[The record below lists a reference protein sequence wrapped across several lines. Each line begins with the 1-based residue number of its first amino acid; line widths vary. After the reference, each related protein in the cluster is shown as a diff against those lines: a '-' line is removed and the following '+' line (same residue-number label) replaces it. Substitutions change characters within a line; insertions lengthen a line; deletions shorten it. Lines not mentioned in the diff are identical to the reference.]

1 MYKSEDQQM
10 KAPAKVSSISA
21 LHQFLGLTKPSNP
34 LISVFDF
41 DDVKLAP
48 KTILS
53 AVTTDFY
60 VVALKKDCAG
70 GKCKYGQQYY
80 DFDDGI
86 MYFIAPHQV
95 LQFEDV
101 LLNGVKGFVLVVH
114 PDFLH
119 GYPLASEIK
128 DYGYFSYATNEALHL
143 AVKEEKAIMQIIENM
158 DREITGNMD
167 GFTQDLLIANM
178 DLLLKYCD
186 RFYNRQFLT
195 RKKANNDLLTK
206 LEDLLDAYFR
216 TERLAEKGIPTVQF
230 VAGELHL
237 SPNYLSD
244 LLRVHTGQTTQQHIQ
259 NRLIEK
265 AKELLFATSMSVSE
279 IAYQLGFEHSQSF
292 HRLFKNRTSVSP
304 LEFRHSFNSGKS

>member
-1 MYKSEDQQM
+1 MYKSENQQM

-21 LHQFLGLTKPSNP
+21 LHQFLGLAKPSNP
-34 LISVFDF
+34 LISVFNF
-41 DDVKLAP
+41 DDVKLEP
-48 KTILS
+48 ETILS

-80 DFDDGI
+80 DFEDGI
-86 MYFIAPHQV
+86 MYFISPHQV

-119 GYPLASEIK
+119 SYPLASVIK
-128 DYGYFSYATNEALHL
+128 GYGYFSYVNNEALHL
-143 AVKEEKAIMQIIENM
+143 SEKEEKAIMHIIENIS
-158 DREITGNMD
+158 REIAENMD
-167 GFTQDLLIANM
+167 GFTQDLLISNM

-206 LEDLLDAYFR
+206 LEALLDEYFKNDV
-216 TERLAEKGIPTVQF
+216 LADKGIPTVHF
-230 VAGELHL
+230 VASELNL

-244 LLRVHTGQTTQQHIQ
+244 MLRVNTGQTTQQHIQ
-259 NRLIEK
+259 SRVIEK
-265 AKELLFATSMSVSE
+265 AKELLSTTSLSVSE

-292 HRLFKNRTSVSP
+292 HRLFKNRTTVSP
-304 LEFRHSFNSGKS
+304 LEFRQSFN

>member
-1 MYKSEDQQM
+1 MYKCENQQM
-10 KAPAKVSSISA
+10 KAPSKVSSISA
-21 LHQFLGLTKPSNP
+21 LYQFLGLGKPSNP
-34 LISVFDF
+34 LISVFNF
-41 DDVKLAP
+41 DEVQLDP
-48 KTILS
+48 ETILS
-53 AVTTDFY
+53 TVTTDFY

-86 MYFIAPHQV
+86 LYFIAPHQV

-114 PDFLH
+114 PDFLQS
-119 GYPLASEIK
+119 YPLAAAIK
-128 DYGYFSYATNEALHL
+128 DYGYFSYSTDEALFL
-143 AVKEEKAIMQIIENM
+143 SEKEEKSVMDIIENVS
-158 DREITGNMD
+158 REIDANMD
-167 GFTQDLLIANM
+167 AFTQDLLVSNI

-195 RKKANNDLLTK
+195 RKKANNDLLAR
-206 LEDLLDAYFR
+206 LETLLDEYFKGEQLL
-216 TERLAEKGIPTVQF
+216 TKGIPTVQY

-244 LLRVHTGQTTQQHIQ
+244 MLRIQTGQTTQQHIQ

-265 AKELLFATSMSVSE
+265 AKELLSTTNKSVSE
-279 IAYQLGFEHSQSF
+279 IAYELGFEHPQSF
-292 HRLFKNRTSVSP
+292 HRLFKNRTAVSP
-304 LEFRHSFNSGKS
+304 LDFRASFN

>member
-1 MYKSEDQQM
+1 MCKSGNQQM
-10 KAPAKVSSISA
+10 KAPEKVSSIHA
-21 LHQFLGLTKPSNP
+21 LHQFLGLKKPSNP
-34 LISVFDF
+34 LISVFNF
-41 DDVKLAP
+41 DDVKLEP
-48 KTILS
+48 DTILR

-80 DFDDGI
+80 DFDEGM

-114 PDFLH
+114 PDFFQ
-119 GYPLASEIK
+119 GYRLASQIK
-128 DYGYFSYATNEALHL
+128 GYGYFSYASNEALHL
-143 AVKEEKAIMQIIENM
+143 SEKEEKSIMDIIENVS
-158 DREITGNMD
+158 REIAANMD
-167 GFTQDLLIANM
+167 AFTQDLLVSNIE
-178 DLLLKYCD
+178 LLLKYCD

-206 LEDLLDAYFR
+206 LEALLDDQFKHDQ
-216 TERLAEKGIPTVQF
+216 LVVNGIPTVQF
-230 VAGELHL
+230 VANELHL

-244 LLRVHTGQTTQQHIQ
+244 MLRVQTGQTTQQHIQ

-265 AKELLFATSMSVSE
+265 AKALLSTTGMSVE
-279 IAYQLGFEHSQSF
+279 
-292 HRLFKNRTSVSP
+292 SV
-304 LEFRHSFNSGKS
+304 K

>member
-1 MYKSEDQQM
+1 M
-10 KAPAKVSSISA
+10 KTPVKVSSISA
-21 LHQFLGLTKPSNP
+21 MHQFLGLKRPANP
-34 LISVFDF
+34 LISVFNF
-41 DDVKLAP
+41 DEVKLEP
-48 KTILS
+48 ETILS

-101 LLNGVKGFVLVVH
+101 LLNSVRGFVLVVH
-114 PDFLH
+114 QDFLH
-119 GYPLASEIK
+119 GYALASQIRE
-128 DYGYFSYATNEALHL
+128 YGYFSYTANEALHL
-143 AVKEEKAIMQIIENM
+143 SEKEEKSIMDIIHNIEQEIDANM
-158 DREITGNMD
+158 DS
-167 GFTQDLLIANM
+167 FTQDLLVSNL

-195 RKKANNDLLTK
+195 RKKANNDLLSK
-206 LEDLLDAYFR
+206 LEALLDDYFKNDR
-216 TERLAEKGIPTVQF
+216 QIVNGIPTVHFIAEQ
-230 VAGELHL
+230 LHL
-237 SPNYLSD
+237 SANYLSD
-244 LLRVHTGQTTQQHIQ
+244 MLRVQTGQTTQQHIQ

-265 AKELLFATSMSVSE
+265 AKELLSATEMSVSE
-279 IAYQLGFEHSQSF
+279 IAYHLGFEHPQSF

-304 LEFRHSFNSGKS
+304 LEFRASFN